1 MGPKEDLHN
10 PILSPRFLGVKNKP
24 QLKGGVE
31 NISSPVPD
39 KMR

>member
-10 PILSPRFLGVKNKP
+10 PILSSRFFGGKSKL
-24 QLKGGVE
+24 QLKGGLE

-39 KMR
+39 KMG